1 MLESRENS
9 ISSNAELK
17 VTNLKTKVSSL
28 FMSSSLKVG
37 KIHFPV
43 TTQLN
48 SLLDEKGNG

>member
-17 VTNLKTKVSSL
+17 VTNLKNKVSSP

-37 KIHFPV
+37 KICFPV
-43 TTQLN
+43 ITQSK

>member
-17 VTNLKTKVSSL
+17 VTNLKNKISSP
-28 FMSSSLKVG
+28 FMSSSLNVG
-37 KIHFPV
+37 KICFPV
-43 TTQLN
+43 ITQSK